1 MPGIERIRLE
11 GLLPAPV
18 SHYCDAVRAGDT
30 LYISGMVAM
39 DRDGRVVGKD
49 DARRQAE
56 QIFENIKLVLDHV
69 GIDFS
74 RITSV
79 LVHLTDMADRAVI
92 NPVRARYF
100 GDHRPASTLVQ
111 VSALIHPDVRVEI
124 TCTAHLGG

>member
-1 MPGIERIRLE
+1 MSGIERIRLE

-18 SHYCDAVRAGDT
+18 SHYCDAVMAGDT

-39 DRDGRVVGKD
+39 DRDGRVVGKG

-100 GDHRPASTLVQ
+100 GNHRPASTLVQ

-124 TCTAHLGG
+124 TCTAHLDR

>member
-1 MPGIERIRLE
+1 MSNAALATKPSPPCHPARKPRRESWDRSSCVGAGPARRELPVGMPGIERIRLE
-11 GLLPAPV
+11 GLLPPPV
-18 SHYCDAVRAGDT
+18 SHYCDAVRAGDI

-39 DRDGRVVGKD
+39 DRDGRVVGKG

-79 LVHLTDMADRAVI
+79 LVHLT
-92 NPVRARYF
+92 
-100 GDHRPASTLVQ
+100 
-111 VSALIHPDVRVEI
+111 
-124 TCTAHLGG
+124 